1 MKITKEDREF
11 MREAIHLATES
22 VKNGGGPFGA
32 VIVKEGKVVA
42 GASNSVTID
51 NDPTAHAEV
60 NAIRKACK
68 ALNTFDLTGCI
79 LYTSC
84 EPCPMCLSAIYW
96 AHIRRVYYGNTRK
109 DAADIDFADDF
120 IYQELEK
127 MVHDRSI
134 PLIPLLREE
143 ALDSFQLWNQKIDK
157 VEY

>member
-1 MKITKEDREF
+1 
-11 MREAIHLATES
+11 
-22 VKNGGGPFGA
+22 
-32 VIVKEGKVVA
+32 
-42 GASNSVTID
+42 
-51 NDPTAHAEV
+51 
-60 NAIRKACK
+60 
-68 ALNTFDLTGCI
+68 
-79 LYTSC
+79 
-84 EPCPMCLSAIYW
+84 MCLSAIYW

-143 ALDSFQLWNQKIDK
+143 ALDSFQLWNQKTDK